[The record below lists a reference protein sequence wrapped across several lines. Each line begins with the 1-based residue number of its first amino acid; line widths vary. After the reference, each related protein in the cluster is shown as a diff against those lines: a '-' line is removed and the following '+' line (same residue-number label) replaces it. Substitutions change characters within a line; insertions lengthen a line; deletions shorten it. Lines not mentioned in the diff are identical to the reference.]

1 MLLIINKHVLITDMT
16 TSSTE
21 KLTWQSAHSALSA
34 SRVVLRILIVLNW
47 AYGAVVVAL
56 LVLSFTLGWPGYPP
70 SPENN
75 RLLLGMRAVAV
86 LGILSVPLHLIF
98 LRRLLEIVESVRVG
112 DPFVRQN
119 ASRLQTIGWVL
130 LGLQLLSL
138 AVGVI
143 ARIVTTDAHP
153 FRVHAGFSTGGWLTV
168 LLLFVLARVFG
179 EGARM
184 RDELEGTV

>member
-1 MLLIINKHVLITDMT
+1 LPVIDKHVLIIDMT
-16 TSSTE
+16 TSGTENLLRQSTP
-21 KLTWQSAHSALSA
+21 TALSA
-34 SRVVLRILIVLNW
+34 SRIVLQILIVLNW
-47 AYGAVVVAL
+47 AYGAIIVAL

-70 SPENN
+70 SPEND

-86 LGILSVPLHLIF
+86 LGILSVPLHLVF
-98 LRRLLEIVESVRVG
+98 LRRLLEIVGSVRVA
-112 DPFVRQN
+112 DPFVREN

-130 LGLQLLSL
+130 LGLQVLGL
-138 AVGVI
+138 AVGLI
-143 ARIVTTDAHP
+143 ARIVSTDAHP

-184 RDELEGTV
+184 RDELEGTI

>member
-1 MLLIINKHVLITDMT
+1 LLIIDNDVLIIDMT
-16 TSSTE
+16 TSGTENLIRQSTPG
-21 KLTWQSAHSALSA
+21 ALSA
-34 SRVVLRILIVLNW
+34 SRIVLQILIVLNW
-47 AYGAVVVAL
+47 AYGAIIVGIL
-56 LVLSFTLGWPGYPP
+56 ILSFALGWPSYPP

-86 LGILSVPLHLIF
+86 LGILSVPLHLVF
-98 LRRLLEIVESVRVG
+98 LRRLLDIVESVRVG

-119 ASRLQTIGWVL
+119 AARLQTIGWVL
-130 LGLQLLSL
+130 LGLQVLGL
-138 AVGVI
+138 AVGLI
-143 ARIVTTDAHP
+143 ARVVTTDAHP